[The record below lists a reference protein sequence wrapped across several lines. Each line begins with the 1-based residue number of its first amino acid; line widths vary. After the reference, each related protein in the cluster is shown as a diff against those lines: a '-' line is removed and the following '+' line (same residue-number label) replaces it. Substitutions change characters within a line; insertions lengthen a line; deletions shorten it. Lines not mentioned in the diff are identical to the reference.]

1 MPVGRRALSH
11 YDSTSDRTLRARRFQ
26 VPATKKKVAKKTAA
40 KAVAK
45 KPATKKPSA
54 RKAAVSPPTAKRA
67 HAKRIKERLHTA
79 IHRAPQTVSTREFE
93 EVTTSVLVM
102 VVELAAE
109 TAEVF
114 AEILARIDRIEAR
127 LGR

>member
-1 MPVGRRALSH
+1 MPA
-11 YDSTSDRTLRARRFQ
+11 
-26 VPATKKKVAKKTAA
+26 KKKAAAKKSA
-40 KAVAK
+40 AK
-45 KPATKKPSA
+45 KPTVKKPA
-54 RKAAVSPPTAKRA
+54 AKKPKAPRAAVIPPKSKRA

-79 IHRAPQTVSTREFE
+79 IRRAPQTVSEKEFE

-102 VVELAAE
+102 VAELAAE

-114 AEILARIDRIEAR
+114 AELLARIERIEAR